1 MAGINLIKIRQALIS
16 VRVPLDILPNKG
28 NVSIIINN
36 TNNNNNNRNN
46 NNNNSN
52 DNDNND
58 KNNKDNEK

>member
-28 NVSIIINN
+28 NVSISVNN